1 MDARDVINRIKNLQL
16 FEVQV
21 TMPKQ
26 FQFSGSVPF
35 DMEIL
40 GDQAFVKVYAETIEE
55 ATRIAKEY
63 LSE

>member
-1 MDARDVINRIKNLQL
+1 
-16 FEVQV
+16 
-21 TMPKQ
+21 
-26 FQFSGSVPF
+26 
-35 DMEIL
+35 MEIL